1 MAVVGRANVEAEL
14 QPTVDI
20 VDAGGREAHHL
31 GELREFGFA
40 TGPGED
46 GHAFAGRADAVAVTV
61 ELVRVRD
68 VRAVVLVRED
78 PVLVRVALAHRTLAV
93 VIPPVRVGVV
103 VVAVPDAQHLRTRGV
118 AEATRH
124 TTSAGETLAVAV
136 VVVIAAEVLAG
147 VAHVV
152 RVEVGLVGVGDADA
166 VVAAVEDS
174 VVVVV
179 RVLVVVPS
187 VGAGVDGVG
196 VAVAVAIAP
205 GFSNPVHEDA
215 DITVM
220 IVDARAGGLA
230 LGRGVPGADHDL
242 GLRGGLDYLL
252 VVGRRRDTEVGGLL
266 AEVTPHEERGHGE
279 EAEADDRGTHGST
292 LSGVVVLAGWLP
304 LVDSTLYSV
313 LEYTRCYPPK
323 LAKL

>member
-1 MAVVGRANVEAEL
+1 MAVVGRANVESEL

-20 VDAGGREAHHL
+20 IDAGSREAHHL
-31 GELREFGFA
+31 RQLREFGFA
-40 TGPGED
+40 TGPGKD

-68 VRAVVLVRED
+68 PRAVVLVRED
-78 PVLVRVALAHRTLAV
+78 PVLVRVALAHSTLAV
-93 VIPPVRVGVV
+93 VIPPVRVGVAV
-103 VVAVPDAQHLRTRGV
+103 IAVPDAQHLRTRGV

-124 TTSAGETLAVAV
+124 TTRAGKPFTVAV
-136 VVVIAAEVLAG
+136 VVVVGTEVLAH
-147 VAHVV
+147 VADAVAV
-152 RVEVGLVGVGDADA
+152 DIGLVGVGDADA
-166 VVAAVEDS
+166 VVAAVQDS

-230 LGRGVPGADHDL
+230 LGRGVPGADDDFL
-242 GLRGGLDYLL
+242 LRGGLDPLL
-252 VVGRRRDTEVGGLL
+252 VVDRRRDTEFLVLL

-292 LSGVVVLAGWLP
+292 LSWVVWADWLP
-304 LVDSTLYSV
+304 LVDSTLYTV